1 MNNKGQFLLYDML
14 LAMIIILIVLVSTT
28 YLLETTDIAN
38 SNTKDY
44 KEPRYMLELL
54 EDEGLLTKLSTALDK
69 NDSRQINQTKEKI
82 ENILSSGCKDDYTLS
97 DESTNKS
104 IINNSSNSYKETYSR
119 KKVVDKHE
127 YILMI
132 YR

>member
-69 NDSRQINQTKEKI
+69 NDSLEINQTKEKI
-82 ENILSSGCKDDYTLS
+82 EHILSSGCNGDYTLS
-97 DESTNKS
+97 DESTNKI
-104 IINNSSNSYKETYSR
+104 IINHSSNSYKEIYSR

>member
-54 EDEGLLTKLSTALDK
+54 EYEVLLTKLSTALDK
-69 NDSRQINQTKEKI
+69 NDSLEINQTKEKI
-82 ENILSSGCKDDYTLS
+82 EHILSSGCNGDYTLS
-97 DESTNKS
+97 DESTNKI
-104 IINNSSNSYKETYSR
+104 IINHSSNSYKEIYSR

>member
-69 NDSRQINQTKEKI
+69 NDSLEINQTKEKI
-82 ENILSSGCKDDYTLS
+82 EHILSSGCKDDYALS

-104 IINNSSNSYKETYSR
+104 IINHSSNNYKETYSR

>member
-54 EDEGLLTKLSTALDK
+54 EDEGLLTKLSTAIDK
-69 NDSRQINQTKEKI
+69 NDSLEINQTKEKI
-82 ENILSSGCKDDYTLS
+82 EHILSSGCNGDYTLS
-97 DESTNKS
+97 DESTNKI
-104 IINNSSNSYKETYSR
+104 IINHSSNSYKEIYSR